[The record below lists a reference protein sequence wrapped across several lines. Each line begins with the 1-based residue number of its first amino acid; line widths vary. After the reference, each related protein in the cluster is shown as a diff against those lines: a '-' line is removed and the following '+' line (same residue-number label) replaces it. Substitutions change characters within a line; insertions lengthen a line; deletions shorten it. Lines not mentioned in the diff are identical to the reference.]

1 MTLCCAVISFSS
13 FTLPYAGV
21 APHPPYILRRLRSS
35 EDFGGNFCSS
45 GAKNHRYFFFFVQ
58 YVSTDNWICFVHISL
73 FLRWVALLSVH
84 NLKIH
89 NLQLHGQN
97 PSPFTRVPFSRVL
110 KVSCRDDNV
119 AAYLFRN
126 FIDQCL
132 GRSSSSAYE
141 KWSFCAK
148 RMTRANVL
156 AGRAIFVVVIA
167 YAYCDLFRF
176 YFCFYFFD
184 LNWKYTLQ
192 IFKRSVINHGSTAK
206 NDSKQVF
213 IALDFF

>member
-1 MTLCCAVISFSS
+1 MALCCAVITFSG

-21 APHPPYILRRLRSS
+21 ARHPQYILRRLRSS
-35 EDFGGNFCSS
+35 EDFGGNFGSG
-45 GAKNHRYFFFFVQ
+45 GAKKQPLFLFFVQ

-97 PSPFTRVPFSRVL
+97 PSSFTRVPFSRVW

-119 AAYLFRN
+119 AAYLSRN
-126 FIDQCL
+126 FIDQSL

-148 RMTRANVL
+148 RMTRANVQ
-156 AGRAIFVVVIA
+156 AGGAIFGVVIA
-167 YAYCDLFRF
+167 YAYFDLFRF

-184 LNWKYTLQ
+184 LNWKKKTLFANLQ
-192 IFKRSVINHGSTAK
+192 KKRNKPWVYC
-206 NDSKQVF
+206 
-213 IALDFF
+213 

>member
-1 MTLCCAVISFSS
+1 MRILVGILVLVERKTTFISF
-13 FTLPYAGV
+13 FRA
-21 APHPPYILRRLRSS
+21 
-35 EDFGGNFCSS
+35 
-45 GAKNHRYFFFFVQ
+45 
-58 YVSTDNWICFVHISL
+58 ICFDWQLNMFRSYLFSL

-97 PSPFTRVPFSRVL
+97 PSSFTRVPFSRVW

-119 AAYLFRN
+119 AAYLSRN
-126 FIDQCL
+126 FIAQSL

-156 AGRAIFVVVIA
+156 AGGAIFGVVIA
-167 YAYCDLFRF
+167 YAYFDLFRF

-184 LNWKYTLQ
+184 LNWKENTLC
-192 IFKRSVINHGSTAK
+192 KS
-206 NDSKQVF
+206 SKE
-213 IALDFF
+213 A